1 MRKRILALVLA
12 LTVSLCPVMTADAA
26 MIVKNNMG
34 ALYTSNILDK
44 NKTEIP
50 KDSLQKIAAGYKIN
64 YSAEDLEALK
74 KIFDVNI
81 YAMAY
86 PDVAKAYGNDREAL
100 WNHYIT
106 HGLKEGRTQIN
117 PAFNVFAYISAY
129 PDLQNAFGDDL
140 VAYYVH
146 YANYGI
152 NENRKLT
159 TIDAVTKAGITV
171 SGMNGQ
177 VIAKPAVPESVL
189 ADPAEETISVPA
201 SVPES
206 SKTESEPEATAA
218 PSEAPKPSETPAPTE
233 VPPAPKP
240 SDPAPKPEKT
250 CKHDG
255 GFEYKI
261 LPDKTDMYH
270 LKTCK
275 NCDYSAEEECKFNK
289 GVCEFC
295 KRQCEHK
302 WNVET
307 GTCENCKMTCN
318 HAEHSDWKQVDSEK
332 HKCVCKRCGHEETEI
347 HNFLEGIC
355 TGCGAKS
362 SNTIT

>member
-206 SKTESEPEATAA
+206 SKTESKPEATVA

-240 SDPAPKPEKT
+240 SEKPECGHNKM
-250 CKHDG
+250 
-255 GFEYKI
+255 EYVHIEGTLSHAYK
-261 LPDKTDMYH
+261 
-270 LKTCK
+270 CAS
-275 NCDYSAEEECKFNK
+275 CDYIYK
-289 GVCEFC
+289 
-295 KRQCEHK
+295 
-302 WNVET
+302 
-307 GTCENCKMTCN
+307 
-318 HAEHSDWKQVDSEK
+318 
-332 HKCVCKRCGHEETEI
+332 
-347 HNFLEGIC
+347 
-355 TGCGAKS
+355 
-362 SNTIT
+362 

>member
-206 SKTESEPEATAA
+206 SKTGSNSGTFRSTFRSTEAFRNTSTNGSTTSTKAIR
-218 PSEAPKPSETPAPTE
+218 SGTET
-233 VPPAPKP
+233 
-240 SDPAPKPEKT
+240 
-250 CKHDG
+250 
-255 GFEYKI
+255 
-261 LPDKTDMYH
+261 
-270 LKTCK
+270 
-275 NCDYSAEEECKFNK
+275 
-289 GVCEFC
+289 
-295 KRQCEHK
+295 
-302 WNVET
+302 
-307 GTCENCKMTCN
+307 
-318 HAEHSDWKQVDSEK
+318 
-332 HKCVCKRCGHEETEI
+332 
-347 HNFLEGIC
+347 
-355 TGCGAKS
+355 
-362 SNTIT
+362 

>member
-81 YAMAY
+81 YAKAY

-206 SKTESEPEATAA
+206 PKTESKPEATAA

-233 VPPAPKP
+233 VPPAPEP
-240 SDPAPKPEKT
+240 SEKPECGHNKMEYVHIEDT
-250 CKHDG
+250 LSHAYKCASCNYISKEENCEIGKYKSIGDNRHQGICKLCEG
-255 GFEYKI
+255 VV
-261 LPDKTDMYH
+261 
-270 LKTCK
+270 
-275 NCDYSAEEECKFNK
+275 AEEPCTFKNGK
-289 GVCEFC
+289 CTVC
-295 KRQCEHK
+295 
-302 WNVET
+302 
-307 GTCENCKMTCN
+307 
-318 HAEHSDWKQVDSEK
+318 DSE
-332 HKCVCKRCGHEETEI
+332 HTHEFDPSTGKCI
-347 HNFLEGIC
+347 
-355 TGCGAKS
+355 CGAEGNSNPEEKS
-362 SNTIT
+362 SNE